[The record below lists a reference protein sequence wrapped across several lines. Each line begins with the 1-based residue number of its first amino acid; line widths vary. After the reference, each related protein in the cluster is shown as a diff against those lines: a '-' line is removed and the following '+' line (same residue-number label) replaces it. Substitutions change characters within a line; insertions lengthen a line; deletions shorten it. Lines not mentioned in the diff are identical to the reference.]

1 MAKEAISISAKN
13 LSIKSLAA
21 ICQGLLG
28 IDDSWQV
35 KVPKEGQSLV
45 FFLPDSKDDDSC
57 EGYDQLPTSVPP
69 QKPQYSV
76 DEGST
81 NTTTTQLF

>member
-1 MAKEAISISAKN
+1 MAKEVISISAKN
-13 LSIKSLAA
+13 LSINTLSA
-21 ICQGLLG
+21 ICQGLLVT
-28 IDDSWQV
+28 DDSWKV